1 MSEMTPADRSHGAA
15 VGDLL
20 ATALAAH
27 GGLDRWRQFDTIELD
42 VSIGGALWDLKGQ
55 TGLFADTRFRA
66 DTQRQSAT
74 LDIFGDPARRL
85 RFSPDQVSL
94 EQVDGTPIQLRN
106 HPRDAFLG
114 HTAETPWDL
123 LHAGYFTAYALWTYA
138 MQPFVYAR
146 EGFRTEE
153 LDPWTE
159 AGETWRRLKVTFPD
173 TVASHTREQVTY
185 FGPDGLMRRH
195 DYAVDVL
202 GGATGAQYIDDYR
215 DIQGLMMPHR
225 RRVYPLGADNHPNPE
240 PVLVSIDIRQARFDP
255 A

>member
-1 MSEMTPADRSHGAA
+1 MTPVDRSPGAE

-20 ATALAAH
+20 ATGLAAH
-27 GGLDRWRQFDTIELD
+27 GGLDRWTRFDTVELD
-42 VSIGGALWDLKGQ
+42 VAIGGALWDLKGQ
-55 TGLFADTRFRA
+55 TGLFANTRFRA
-66 DTQRQSAT
+66 DTRRQSAV

-85 RFSPDQVSL
+85 RFFPDQVSL
-94 EQVDGTPIQLRN
+94 EQFDGSATQLRN
-106 HPRDAFLG
+106 NPRDAFRG
-114 HTAETPWDL
+114 HRAETPWDL

-138 MQPFVYAR
+138 TQPFLYAG
-146 EGFRTEE
+146 EDFHTEE
-153 LDPWTE
+153 LEPWTE
-159 AGETWRRLKVTFPD
+159 NGETWRRLKVTFPD

-215 DIQGLMMPHR
+215 DIQGLMVPHR
-225 RRVYPLGADNHPNPE
+225 RRVYPVGADNRAAPE
-240 PVLVSIDIRQARFDP
+240 PLLVSIDVRQARFDP